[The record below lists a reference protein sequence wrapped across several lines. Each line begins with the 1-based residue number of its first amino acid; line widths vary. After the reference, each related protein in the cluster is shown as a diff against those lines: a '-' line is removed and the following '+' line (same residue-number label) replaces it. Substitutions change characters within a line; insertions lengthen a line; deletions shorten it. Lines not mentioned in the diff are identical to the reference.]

1 MKAGIVGQLK
11 GPFQAGVNIFNG
23 ILDSQSQP
31 MKIGISID
39 EKDLLPYGKDEPKTD
54 DPNQEYYP
62 TGFSFSISGVQ
73 IQMGR
78 TGMYETDNPI
88 SVSSLIFNY
97 NTPQSVIVN
106 YVTY

>member
-54 DPNQEYYP
+54 DPN
-62 TGFSFSISGVQ
+62 
-73 IQMGR
+73 
-78 TGMYETDNPI
+78 
-88 SVSSLIFNY
+88 
-97 NTPQSVIVN
+97 
-106 YVTY
+106 

>member
-11 GPFQAGVNIFNG
+11 GPFQAGVDIFNG
-23 ILDSQSQP
+23 SLSNQR

-39 EKDLLPYGKDEPKTD
+39 EKDLLPYGKDKPETD
-54 DPNQEYYP
+54 DPDQKYYP

-78 TGMYETDNPI
+78 TGMYETDDVI
-88 SVSSLIFNY
+88 QVSSLIFND

-106 YVTY
+106 YTTY